1 MMIMCQ
7 EVLKMRE
14 AFQKP
19 GGSCTLARI
28 HQKGMEFVGI
38 PVALPTDTLRAPL
51 RTLLPNLGTHQ
62 S

>member
-1 MMIMCQ
+1 
-7 EVLKMRE
+7 MRE